1 LALVDLERKA
11 VERLARQLIPH
22 LVASDIVTAEVKD
35 LDNVEQW
42 RKAARLVGRQLGYP
56 VRTTLSRDGETG
68 VCHPGAA
75 HKAR

>member
-42 RKAARLVGRQLGYP
+42 RPLENSPTAWKSSARP
-56 VRTTLSRDGETG
+56 
-68 VCHPGAA
+68 
-75 HKAR
+75 